1 MSDMPAVVI
10 LSRNGDNLRA
20 CVQSI
25 LDNQAGC
32 EPADIIVVDDG
43 ARTSAPDLPVTWIEG
58 QMPFVFARNANIGIQ
73 AAGRDCILMNDD
85 ARLMTPQ
92 GFTELARVVSAQPT
106 IGVCSAA
113 ISGVV
118 CNPMQRRHWPPRLRV
133 IPIMVAFMAVFIPWA
148 IYQAIGPLDE
158 RFIGY
163 GYDDNDYCRRVSG
176 AGLLLATWDG
186 CLVDHTG
193 QLPSTFR
200 TRPDINAIYAMNR
213 ELYQKKWE
221 GK

>member
-43 ARTSAPDLPVTWIEG
+43 ARASAPDSPVTWIDG
-58 QMPFVFARNANIGIQ
+58 QTPFVFARNANIGIQ
-73 AAGRDCILMNDD
+73 AAERDCILMNDD

-92 GFTELARVVSAQPT
+92 GFTDMARAAGMQPT
-106 IGVCSAA
+106 IGLCSAA
-113 ISGVV
+113 ISGIV

-133 IPIMVAFMAVFIPWA
+133 IPIMVAFIAVYIPWA

-158 RFIGY
+158 RYVGY
-163 GYDDNDYCRRVSG
+163 GYDDNDYCRRITA

-186 CLVDHTG
+186 CLVDHSG
-193 QLPSTFR
+193 QLPSSFR
-200 TRPDINAIYAMNR
+200 TRPDINALYAMNR